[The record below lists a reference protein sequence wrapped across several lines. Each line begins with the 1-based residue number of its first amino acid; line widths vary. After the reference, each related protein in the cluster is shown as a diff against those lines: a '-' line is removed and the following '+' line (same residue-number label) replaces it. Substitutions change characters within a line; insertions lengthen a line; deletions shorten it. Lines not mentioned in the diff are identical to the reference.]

1 MPPAVLGDVVGVLGV
16 AGVVVV
22 HTLLAAVVVRFFR
35 LRLDTQLGW
44 MLYSLLAIPV
54 IYVASALVF
63 LGVLGI
69 GRTLTVD
76 RGTLLAIV
84 WGLPLALGVS
94 LDLFW
99 VPQPEEIERQQ
110 GS

>member
-1 MPPAVLGDVVGVLGV
+1 MVPVALGEVVGVVGV
-16 AGVVVV
+16 AGVVLV

-35 LRLDTQLGW
+35 LRLATQLGW
-44 MLYSLLAIPV
+44 VLYSLFVIPL
-54 IYVASALVF
+54 IYVPSALVF

-69 GRTLTVD
+69 GQSLTVD
-76 RGTLLAIV
+76 RGTLLALV

-99 VPQPEEIERQQ
+99 VPQPEEIEGHQH
-110 GS
+110 G

>member
-1 MPPAVLGDVVGVLGV
+1 MSLATVSEVVGVLGV

-22 HTLLAAVVVRFFR
+22 HTLVAAVAVRFFR
-35 LRLDTQLGW
+35 LRLSTRLGW
-44 MLYSLLAIPV
+44 VLYSLLAIPV
-54 IYVASALVF
+54 VYVASALLF

-76 RGTLLAIV
+76 RGTLLAVV

-99 VPQPEEIERQQ
+99 VPQPEEIEGQQ
-110 GS
+110 GG